1 MKNFIGSRV
10 LPDLVYHHPRDMR
23 EALGLLNE
31 LAGECKIISGCTDLI
46 PAIRRGAWS
55 FDDGL
60 NVVDIKGMKELTS
73 IKKDGDTIC
82 IGAATRLSEIVH
94 SPVIRE
100 HAPVL
105 ADAVNEMASLQVRNS
120 ATIGGNICTASPAAD
135 TAPPLLVLDAQAKVK
150 SFDKEELVPLN
161 QFFVGPGETVLGSK
175 NILTEI
181 QFPILR
187 PDEKTYR
194 IKLGRRNAFTLSVIS
209 VATWVKVKDG
219 VFDGVRIALGAVAPI
234 PMRAKNAEEYLTG
247 KEATAQVIDKGAKVV
262 EGEVKPIS
270 DVRANAEYRKDMA
283 YILTKR
289 ALMACVN

>member
-31 LAGECKIISGCTDLI
+31 IAGECKIISGCTDLI

-100 HAPVL
+100 HTPVL

-175 NILTEI
+175 DILTEI
-181 QFPILR
+181 QCPILR

-219 VFDGVRIALGAVAPI
+219 VFDSVRIALGAVAPI